1 MKGHLAVLLLLLAP
15 SGTPLN
21 PTCLDQE
28 AAPDTRPVEQ
38 VVRDVYD
45 LVSWADGN
53 TPDWEVVREV
63 FVPQAIIVLRYP
75 PDLQVMSV
83 DGFLLDWLR
92 FQNQLAAAGVT
103 GFEEEV
109 LEIRVMEFGD
119 VAHVEVVYQ
128 SSIPESGRPPRPG
141 VDLWSLIRV
150 EGQWKVVSVVNE
162 LPREDL
168 PLPDLEG

>member
-1 MKGHLAVLLLLLAP
+1 MSGYFTLLLLLL
-15 SGTPLN
+15 TPPLTALS
-21 PTCLDQE
+21 PTYTDQE
-28 AAPDTRPVEQ
+28 SVTDTRSLEQ

-45 LVSWADGN
+45 LVSWTDGN

-63 FVPQAIIVLRYP
+63 FIPEAVIVLRYP
-75 PDLQVMSV
+75 PDLKVMSV

-92 FQNQLAAAGVT
+92 FQNQLSAAGVT
-103 GFEEEV
+103 GFEEAV
-109 LEIRVMEFGD
+109 LETRVMEFGD

-168 PLPDLEG
+168 PLPDLED